1 MQNIDFVV
9 SGLKWQTEKINV
21 NLLAYLLCFN
31 FNQSAVYMCGNK
43 SKSNEELRIK
53 RNTAFLTPLYLP
65 CPFLMCSLL
74 TIYPFLFW
82 VLLGVTSIILRKLL
96 QNVLGVR
103 IGLLTR
109 VGKYIYS
116 QARSTILT
124 WKHIFKKYI
133 LWFQSS

>member
-9 SGLKWQTEKINV
+9 SDLKWQTEKINV
-21 NLLAYLLCFN
+21 NLLACLLCFN
-31 FNQSAVYMCGNK
+31 FNRSAAYLCGNK

-53 RNTAFLTPLYLP
+53 RNTAFRTPLYLP
-65 CPFLMCSLL
+65 CSFLMCSLL
-74 TIYPFLFW
+74 TIYLFLFW
-82 VLLGVTSIILRKLL
+82 VLWGVTSIILRKLL

-116 QARSTILT
+116 HAWSTVLT